1 MENTIFIG
9 KKGYDYTHFFFDG
22 CHRFYLCYGRKDEMK
37 DYGFSENETYP
48 IELLPQFYYKSC
60 PLRSL
65 VKLNL
70 QTVIPQFRKKISFFI
85 TKTNEKYYLDFEK
98 GVMQI
103 EFIYGQKS
111 AWKH

>member
-1 MENTIFIG
+1 
-9 KKGYDYTHFFFDG
+9 
-22 CHRFYLCYGRKDEMK
+22 MK

-103 EFIYGQKS
+103 EFIYGQKT
-111 AWKH
+111 A